1 MYTYIQFFC
10 ESGSFSTPTNLID
23 MEEVFNLVS
32 TLFFCI
38 QEAELT
44 DKVIDLLPIPTF
56 CIHSQC
62 LGPIL

>member
-1 MYTYIQFFC
+1 
-10 ESGSFSTPTNLID
+10 

-62 LGPIL
+62 LRPIL